1 MNIRQ
6 RERHG
11 ISRVVAMTVCV
22 CAGISSLCFAKTSD
36 RPDHWMVATGQG
48 GCSAVTSITGELRDL
63 PNWGG
68 PEDFVNSLRAKGV
81 QVSTVTGEYE
91 GRYMVKVV
99 VPSRGVDVVFVPYS
113 LCRKMWKE
121 EIERFSRQGSGR

>member
-6 RERHG
+6 RGRHG
-11 ISRVVAMTVCV
+11 ISCVVAMMVSVCV
-22 CAGISSLCFAKTSD
+22 GISSPGFAKTSD

>member
-1 MNIRQ
+1 
-6 RERHG
+6 
-11 ISRVVAMTVCV
+11 
-22 CAGISSLCFAKTSD
+22 
-36 RPDHWMVATGQG
+36 MVATGQG

-68 PEDFVNSLRAKGV
+68 PEDFVNALRAKGV